1 MRDELDGRLW
11 ADHHESFTNSVT
23 DGLRAFGRVYAQAM
37 RKLTEIEFAAPWR
50 DDKRSRDGRIA

>member
-23 DGLRAFGRVYAQAM
+23 DGLRAFGRLYVQAM
-37 RKLTEIEFAAPWR
+37 CKLTEIEYAAPWR
-50 DDKRSRDGRIA
+50 VDAARRRKGRC